1 MKILL
6 FGVGTTNKGA
16 ELMMYAVLREIE
28 RKYPDSEVF
37 IPADK
42 ISQSLDYVKTPLKLH
57 TCQVRIVDKIVGKLH
72 INSILRCLH
81 LPQITQELSVPDA
94 IDYFIDGSGFAFSD
108 QWNLSDSRVEYWR
121 NLLRKLFE
129 QKCKIVF
136 LPQAFGPAELPNTKK
151 VFSVLN
157 DYASIIMPREK
168 VSYDHIV
175 KSGVVDM
182 NKVKM
187 FTDFT
192 SLVDYTFP
200 KDYEFLKNGICV
212 IPNMRMIDKGVITKQ
227 DYKKLLSLIIEHGK
241 QSGHIVYLL
250 NHEGKND
257 EELAFELKQDFDG
270 GIEVVTGLNALEI
283 KGLISTAYM
292 VITSRFHGLASAL
305 NSCVPCL
312 ATSWSHKYN
321 ELFADYRMNDGVLPL
336 NDLDKA
342 VKMVDFFLSEDYNHK
357 IRLHL
362 SEQLP
367 MIKKQTQEMWEYIW
381 NL

>member
-16 ELMMYAVLREIE
+16 ELMMYSILREIE
-28 RKYPDSEVF
+28 RNHPDSEVF

-42 ISQSLDYVKTPLKLH
+42 ISQGLDYVKTPLKLN
-57 TCQVRIVDKIVGKLH
+57 TCRVRFVDKIIKIFH
-72 INSILRCLH
+72 INSILRQLH
-81 LPQITQELSVPDA
+81 LPQISQELSVPTG
-94 IDYFIDGSGFAFSD
+94 IEYFIDGSGFAFSD

-136 LPQAFGPAELPNTKK
+136 LPQAFGPAELPSTKK

-157 DYASIIMPREK
+157 DYASVIMTREK
-168 VSYDHIV
+168 VSCEYIE

-182 NKVKM
+182 SKVKI

-192 SLVDYTFP
+192 SLVDGTFP
-200 KDYEFLKNGICV
+200 KGLATLKNGICV
-212 IPNMRMIDKGVITKQ
+212 IPNLRMIDKGIVTKE
-227 DYKKLLSLIIEHGK
+227 DYKKLLVSIIEHGK
-241 QSGHIVYLL
+241 QSGHMVYLL
-250 NHEGKND
+250 NHEGKAD
-257 EELAFELKQDFDG
+257 EDFAFELKNDLAD
-270 GIEVVTGLNALEI
+270 GIEVVTGLNALEV
-283 KGLISTAYM
+283 KGLISTAYI

-312 ATSWSHKYN
+312 ATSWSHKYK
-321 ELFADYRMNDGVLPL
+321 ELFADYRMNDCVLPL

-342 VKMVDFFLSEDYNHK
+342 INMVDVFLSESYNQK
-357 IRLHL
+357 IRVHL

-367 MIKKQTQEMWEYIW
+367 VIKKQTQEMWNYIW